1 VEAKF
6 HMYCFVCADDLMK
19 PYSFVRVVKR
29 WCGMHIDPILR
40 CFDNLEG
47 LNNGG
52 LPSRRGSRVHEL
64 DIGLRPS
71 TAVTSQDLSGAW
83 VTMHG

>member
-1 VEAKF
+1 
-6 HMYCFVCADDLMK
+6 
-19 PYSFVRVVKR
+19 
-29 WCGMHIDPILR
+29 MHIDPILR